1 MERDLNVMDEIQREK
16 QNEID
21 GQGLLPL
28 DAEGMALAE
37 GKRFTLDVVDTP
49 SDPLR

>member
-1 MERDLNVMDEIQREK
+1 MEKDLKIMEQIQKEK
-16 QNEID
+16 QKEIEAEAL
-21 GQGLLPL
+21 QPM
-28 DAEGMALAE
+28 DAEGQRLAE

>member
-16 QNEID
+16 EKEIEA
-21 GQGLLPL
+21 QGLPPL
-28 DAEGMALAE
+28 DSEGQVLAE
-37 GKRFTLDVVDTP
+37 GKRFTFDVVDTP